1 MAFLQNSCFSFFF
14 KYLILIW
21 MPLLLTSS
29 SFIKAE
35 GIENTFKNHLE
46 RILTPDY
53 LMVAFKAF

>member
-1 MAFLQNSCFSFFF
+1 
-14 KYLILIW
+14 

-53 LMVAFKAF
+53 LMVAFKEF